1 MGFQALKCISVRVQ
15 QAYGSCATKA
25 KNCPLRAR
33 KAFYEFAFAKQDSLH
48 LSILSRSMTA
58 HLTTFTSVARLS
70 LRSVPAT
77 FPVHSAWR
85 ALWVALPLLAA
96 CQRGTVPTAATSPA
110 NESSLLA
117 SSFSPRVQRLLTQM
131 TLEEKIGQ
139 MTQLDISTIN
149 TTGAAKDVWLDSAK
163 AAAIVHDFHVGSF
176 INGEAVP
183 AAQWLR
189 YSTALQRI
197 ALRESRLKVP
207 MVYGIDHMHGASYV
221 AGTAIFP
228 HNINLGATFNPEL
241 ARQAAR
247 ATVLESA
254 DLGHHWVFAPVQ
266 DLGVNVYWPRLYE
279 TFGEDPLVAARM
291 GEAYVREIQTNSE
304 IAPYKVAA
312 CGKHFLGYSDPRN
325 GWDRTNALIPAQR
338 LQEFFRPPF
347 QAIID
352 AGVKS
357 VMINS
362 GEINGEPVH
371 ASKAILTDLLR
382 RQMGF
387 KGVAVTD
394 WEDINRLVR
403 VQKVAENEKEA
414 TWMAIDAG
422 IDVAMTPYN
431 TNFCKIVKELVQEGR
446 LTEARITLSAGRM
459 LQMKDEIGLF
469 DNPMPRGDR
478 LARVGDPTLK
488 AQAVGAARES
498 IVLLKNEKNILPL
511 EPANVKRL
519 LVVGPSAESRANL
532 AGGWTLAWQGRAEA
546 GYSADIP
553 TLVEALRKEYPTA
566 QIETLPYYA
575 KDGKLSLSAI
585 EAAARRTDAVI
596 LALGERPYTEG
607 LGNAS
612 DLTLPDDQQQLVRV
626 AQAGGRPTV
635 LVMIGGRPNII
646 RSVADKAS
654 AIMWAGLPGFGGG
667 TALAELISGKAN
679 PSGKLPFT
687 YPLFAGHISNYHHDN
702 NENSLDLSDFGV
714 GFEQRGVKYKSTM
727 LTEYG
732 EGLSYTTYIYSGLKM
747 SDSVLTNR
755 TSRLRATVQVRNS
768 GSRPGKEAVLW
779 FLTDEVGRITR
790 PVRLL
795 KHFEKQELAAGQ
807 SREFAFDIE
816 PLRDLSYPNGE
827 GQPQL
832 EDGWYTLRVGSQTTR
847 FRYAGA
853 ASALRPMQPGKPTGA
868 AAPTGSAGG
877 SASTKSQSTNT
888 K

>member
-1 MGFQALKCISVRVQ
+1 M
-15 QAYGSCATKA
+15 ATA
-25 KNCPLRAR
+25 G
-33 KAFYEFAFAKQDSLH
+33 QS
-48 LSILSRSMTA
+48 
-58 HLTTFTSVARLS
+58 TTEL
-70 LRSVPAT
+70 PA
-77 FPVHSAWR
+77 
-85 ALWVALPLLAA
+85 
-96 CQRGTVPTAATSPA
+96 A
-110 NESSLLA
+110 N
-117 SSFSPRVQRLLTQM
+117 FSPRVKQLLAQM

-149 TTGAAKDVWLDSAK
+149 TTGAAKDVFLDSAK
-163 AAAIVHDFHVGSF
+163 ATALVRDFHVGSF
-176 INGEAVP
+176 FNGEAVP

-189 YSTALQRI
+189 YSMTLQRI

-207 MVYGIDHMHGASYV
+207 MIYGIDHMHGASYV
-221 AGTAIFP
+221 SGTAIFP

-254 DLGHHWVFAPVQ
+254 DLGHHWIFAPVQ
-266 DLGVNVYWPRLYE
+266 DLGVNVYWPRVYE

-291 GEAYVREIQTNSE
+291 GAAYVKEIQSNTE

-347 QAIID
+347 QAIVD

-357 VMINS
+357 MMINS

-387 KGVAVTD
+387 KGVTVTD

-403 VQKVAENEKEA
+403 VQKVAESEKEA
-414 TWMAIDAG
+414 TFMAIDAG

-431 TNFCKIVKELVQEGR
+431 TNFCRIMKELVKEGR
-446 LTEARITLSAGRM
+446 LTEERVTLSAGRV
-459 LQMKDEIGLF
+459 LQMKEDIGLF
-469 DNPMPRGDR
+469 ENPMPRADR
-478 LARVGDPTLK
+478 LNRVGDPALR
-488 AQAVGAARES
+488 AQAVEAARQS
-498 IVLLKNEKNILPL
+498 IVLLKNEQNVLPL
-511 EPANVKRL
+511 VPARTKRL
-519 LVVGPSAESRANL
+519 LVVGPSSESRANL
-532 AGGWTLAWQGRAEA
+532 AGGWTLAWQGRPEA
-546 GYSADIP
+546 GYSTDIP
-553 TLVEALRKEYPTA
+553 TIVEALRKEYPGA
-566 QIETLPYYA
+566 QIETLPYYD
-575 KDGKLSLSAI
+575 KSGKLSLGDI
-585 EAAARRTDAVI
+585 EATAKRVDAVI
-596 LALGERPYTEG
+596 LAIGERPYTEG
-607 LGNAS
+607 LGNTS
-612 DLTLPDDQQQLVRV
+612 DLSLPEDQQQLVRV

-635 LVMIGGRPNII
+635 LVMVGGRPNII
-646 RSVADKAS
+646 RSVSDKAS

-667 TALAELISGKAN
+667 TAVAEIISGKVN

-714 GFEQRGVKYKSTM
+714 GFEQRGMKYKSTM

-732 EGLSYTTYIYSGLKM
+732 EGMSYTTYAYSGLKLT
-747 SDSVLTNR
+747 DSVLTNP
-755 TSRLRATVQVRNS
+755 SARLRATVRVANT
-768 GSRPGKEAVLW
+768 GSRAGQEAVLW

-795 KHFEKQELAAGQ
+795 KHFEKQELATGQ
-807 SREFAFDIE
+807 SREFTFDIDVM
-816 PLRDLSYPNGE
+816 RDLSYPNGE
-827 GQPQL
+827 GVAQL
-832 EDGWYTLRVGSQTTR
+832 EDGWFTLRVGSQSAR
-847 FRYAGA
+847 FRYQGA
-853 ASALRPMQPGKPTGA
+853 VSARNSAQPGKATGA
-868 AAPTGSAGG
+868 VPANSGTN
-877 SASTKSQSTNT
+877 SASTKTTSNA